1 MNTLIPL
8 NYHDLR
14 KICNIL
20 KCSDDNGVL
29 NNSRSQFL
37 SSVKVQVPCS
47 EKQEKSDMVDNTTS
61 NNRSFLSWLS
71 ANQIFASVV
80 VLSIGAIITMLI
92 YAFATRYYVV
102 PRQRLNIDRW
112 TGEVQEWDR

>member
-1 MNTLIPL
+1 MNNKPFSL
-8 NYHDLR
+8 
-14 KICNIL
+14 
-20 KCSDDNGVL
+20 SDWI
-29 NNSRSQFL
+29 Q
-37 SSVKVQVPCS
+37 K
-47 EKQEKSDMVDNTTS
+47 
-61 NNRSFLSWLS
+61 
-71 ANQIFASVV
+71 NQIFASVV